1 MAEKVKGELRVIKK
15 NDFGFWSVKIDET
28 WYGLG
33 TKKELV
39 GLERG
44 DYVEGEYELEKG
56 KYKTITKAGLS
67 KAQGT
72 DVKTGTPTG
81 GSTAGADD
89 KMSKGEWA
97 MKDQRIQYQHAQK
110 VAATLIANPAI
121 LAAAG
126 VDKAKPADKLGII
139 EAIFDRY
146 TASVFTDVGNFGA
159 VARVNAPVVDPAA
172 PPTDDSDDE

>member
-1 MAEKVKGELRVIKK
+1 MAEKVKGELKVIKK
-15 NDFGFWSVKIDET
+15 NDFGFWSVKIDDT

-44 DYVEGEYELEKG
+44 DYVEGEFELEKG

-72 DVKTGTPTG
+72 DVKTGTATAS
-81 GSTAGADD
+81 STSDD

-97 MKDQRIQYQHAQK
+97 QKDQRIQYQHAQK

-126 VDKAKPADKLGII
+126 VDKAKPAEKLGII

-146 TASVFTDVGNFGA
+146 TASVFADVGNFGA

-172 PPTDDSDDE
+172 PPSEEDDE